1 MNNSKANK
9 TSKDTLFKSD
19 NNKTREAK
27 QKTNRVQKTVS
38 NKQEYSEFK
47 GQEKVTGWAISRRT
61 PSCEE
66 SQARQ
71 EKKK

>member
-1 MNNSKANK
+1 MNNSKTNK
-9 TSKDTLFKSD
+9 ASKDTLFKSD

-27 QKTNRVQKTVS
+27 QKTNRVKKTVF

-47 GQEKVTGWAISRRT
+47 GQEKVTGRAISRRT
-61 PSCEE
+61 PSCKEG
-66 SQARQ
+66 QAKQ